1 MSRGTKKRSQKKI
14 AAAGS
19 PLMVR
24 LDSKSKQLLVEAAK
38 LRHVSVSDFVRLV
51 TVPQARREVEAAQ
64 EQTIRMTPEEQLA
77 FWKALHEPV
86 KLTPAQLE
94 LRKVIR
100 GEA

>member
-1 MSRGTKKRSQKKI
+1 MSRGAQKRTNKKK
-14 AAAGS
+14 APAGC

-24 LDSKSKQLLVEAAK
+24 LDSESKQFLVEAAK
-38 LRHVSVSDFVRLV
+38 LRQVSVSDFVRLV

-64 EQTIRMTPEEQLA
+64 EPTIRMTPEEQLA
-77 FWKALHEPV
+77 FWNALNAPV

>member
-1 MSRGTKKRSQKKI
+1 
-14 AAAGS
+14 
-19 PLMVR
+19 
-24 LDSKSKQLLVEAAK
+24 
-38 LRHVSVSDFVRLV
+38 VSDFVRLV

-77 FWKALHEPV
+77 FWNALHEPV